1 MNNYN
6 AATHFSV
13 TFSLLLQ
20 IKIKKTSKYVTNDH
34 KGKKLDKKLFETY
47 MKILKEDI
55 LRDKQL
61 YNFTSTNNC
70 TPCTSYSTDKST
82 PSTSSSTD
90 NSTKLCDVCV
100 HGASAV
106 AVLAIGV
113 FWYIT

>member
-1 MNNYN
+1 
-6 AATHFSV
+6 
-13 TFSLLLQ
+13 
-20 IKIKKTSKYVTNDH
+20 
-34 KGKKLDKKLFETY
+34 

-61 YNFTSTNNC
+61 YNVTSTNDC

-90 NSTKLCDVCV
+90 NSTKPCDVCV